1 MKNTSLDRMYI
12 TNIMKDYECDT
23 FFPAIPTEDWEM
35 VEEKM
40 VPKEVQEEEGVKF
53 EYKVFN
59 IQKVTY
65 RVNRI
70 IDRFVVDSL
79 SWG

>member
-1 MKNTSLDRMYI
+1 MKNTSLDRIYI

-40 VPKEVQEEEGVKF
+40 VPKEVVPG
-53 EYKVFN
+53 N
-59 IQKVTY
+59 I
-65 RVNRI
+65 
-70 IDRFVVDSL
+70 
-79 SWG
+79 GE

>member
-1 MKNTSLDRMYI
+1 
-12 TNIMKDYECDT
+12 MKDYECDT
-23 FFPAIPTEDWEM
+23 FFPAIPTGDLDM

-59 IQKVTY
+59 RKWPT
-65 RVNRI
+65 
-70 IDRFVVDSL
+70 
-79 SWG
+79 G